1 VSNFKYQNEEKIL
14 MTKYISGKADGDIT
28 FNARELIDEL
38 HSVDEDLYENVLDT
52 IADSFG
58 RLGTWSDDE
67 EGNMI
72 LHEDEDF
79 DAETFGA
86 EMMMCIHCANEGKEN
101 PMFDYDM
108 GGVSDCLG
116 CGDTMCQEHYESD
129 SHRGCEGF
137 HAESKSMFG
146 KDKKG
151 KMYARRRNGRIITH
165 NAESWNETDED
176 TMVTFLNYGLS
187 VSPSDRVSDMLEDRD
202 SNYDLPTLEWYLT
215 RSLNGYGDWMTAS
228 FGKEDVDTALDM
240 VHGRMGKETKYGYE
254 AEHEGVYAC
263 SKCKHWNRNPVDGI
277 TKCKKCGNGTF
288 AFVKK
293 SEFMPDGD
301 GNVVGQQTFGFN
313 GTPLHAEEDTS
324 FGLVGEGNNFG
335 QMRAEGE
342 EIEYECYE
350 CGREWTRNNGRGCPY
365 GDPNCF
371 LCDKHDHSDCDDPR
385 QACDLCNQHS
395 CERTDY
401 PEDECDY
408 PDLWEMENEQDFEAD
423 FSIER
428 PFQTGVKLSAGL
440 LTGAALFGLAGATLT
455 ALIGSMMDKGE

>member
-1 VSNFKYQNEEKIL
+1 MGRGVAQYYAEGGESATYAPSQEPEGSTPATEPTNE
-14 MTKYISGKADGDIT
+14 S
-28 FNARELIDEL
+28 FN
-38 HSVDEDLYENVLDT
+38 
-52 IADSFG
+52 
-58 RLGTWSDDE
+58 
-67 EGNMI
+67 
-72 LHEDEDF
+72 
-79 DAETFGA
+79 
-86 EMMMCIHCANEGKEN
+86 
-101 PMFDYDM
+101 
-108 GGVSDCLG
+108 
-116 CGDTMCQEHYESD
+116 
-129 SHRGCEGF
+129 
-137 HAESKSMFG
+137 AESKSMFS
-146 KDKKG
+146 KDKNG

-165 NAESWNETDED
+165 NAEDSEKVTDED
-176 TMVTFLNYGLS
+176 TEYWLGSDNTLSEAIDVITTVANGIYTPEKLRQDILGMKEYYDAEMVTCAECGMEIDEEDIIGDGTSRGLCC
-187 VSPSDRVSDMLEDRD
+187 VPDY
-202 SNYDLPTLEWYLT
+202 YDAE
-215 RSLNGYGDWMTAS
+215 SKSMFSKDKNGKMYARRRN
-228 FGKEDVDTALDM
+228 
-240 VHGRMGKETKYGYE
+240 GRIITHN

-288 AFVKK
+288 TFVKK

-385 QACDLCNQHS
+385 QACDLCNQPS

>member
-1 VSNFKYQNEEKIL
+1 MCSTCGCRAAEEIDPVESVIVPAPMGRGVAQYYAEGGESATYAPSQEPEGSTPATEPTNE
-14 MTKYISGKADGDIT
+14 S
-28 FNARELIDEL
+28 FN
-38 HSVDEDLYENVLDT
+38 
-52 IADSFG
+52 
-58 RLGTWSDDE
+58 
-67 EGNMI
+67 
-72 LHEDEDF
+72 
-79 DAETFGA
+79 A

-137 HAESKSMFG
+137 HAESKSIFG

-165 NAESWNETDED
+165 NAESKSMFSKDKN
-176 TMVTFLNYGLS
+176 
-187 VSPSDRVSDMLEDRD
+187 
-202 SNYDLPTLEWYLT
+202 
-215 RSLNGYGDWMTAS
+215 
-228 FGKEDVDTALDM
+228 
-240 VHGRMGKETKYGYE
+240 GRMYARRRNGRIITHN

-335 QMRAEGE
+335 QMRAE
-342 EIEYECYE
+342 
-350 CGREWTRNNGRGCPY
+350 
-365 GDPNCF
+365 
-371 LCDKHDHSDCDDPR
+371 
-385 QACDLCNQHS
+385 
-395 CERTDY
+395 
-401 PEDECDY
+401 
-408 PDLWEMENEQDFEAD
+408 DFEAD

-440 LTGAALFGLAGATLT
+440 LTGAALFGLAGATFT